1 MSEII
6 FYVQMKAQVKLFL
19 LSKVNKFQEQQLLSM
34 LDAVP
39 DQVMICSNEH
49 NDSEIQ
55 PLYNNL

>member
-1 MSEII
+1 MTEII

-19 LSKVNKFQEQQLLSM
+19 LSKVNKFQEQQLFSM

-49 NDSEIQ
+49 SDSETQ